1 MSAVAETL
9 DRLAARAGE
18 EGEPLVL
25 RPEGPSGEPSLG
37 ALTAVGPRTAGDPD
51 RYSFV
56 VESIREGY
64 LSHYG
69 TSRLLDQPDP
79 DLSLLAGDLFY
90 AIGLNELAG
99 LDDLESTGILSDL
112 IRVAADLRA
121 TGHPERS
128 AELWLVQ
135 VIALSCGK
143 PEDYD
148 ARLEAVATGDQAVL
162 DELFAWAKTTADRL
176 GMGREFGV
184 ACKAIHLRPS
194 NL

>member
-9 DRLAARAGE
+9 DRLADRAAE
-18 EGEPLVL
+18 EGDPLTL
-25 RPEGPSGEPSLG
+25 RPEGPVGDPALG
-37 ALTAVGPRTAGDPD
+37 ILTAAGPRVESDPG
-51 RYSFV
+51 RYAFV

-64 LSHYG
+64 LSHYE
-69 TSRLLDQPDP
+69 TSRLLDNPDP
-79 DLSLLAGDLFY
+79 DLALLAGDLFY

-121 TGHPERS
+121 TGLAERS
-128 AELWLVQ
+128 PELWLVQ
-135 VIALSCGK
+135 VIALACGK
-143 PEDYD
+143 PDDYE
-148 ARLEAVATGDQAVL
+148 ACLEAVATGDQAVL
-162 DELFAWAKTTADRL
+162 DALFEWAKTTSDER